1 MRYFLDVPKRDTK
14 PVGVCVWCVFVC
26 VWGVFVCVCVCV
38 CVYRC
43 MYVVWVGGSG
53 LIGWVTGRRR
63 DVQCSSDKFRHQKAD
78 YAYAIL
84 ILFLG
89 HGLASMTS
97 PPLIPLQYS
106 PDPSAASPVTLP
118 QVGIRTLL
126 ELYESYETGGCINT
140 CLITAMK

>member
-1 MRYFLDVPKRDTK
+1 
-14 PVGVCVWCVFVC
+14 VC
-26 VWGVFVCVCVCV
+26 VCVCVCV
-38 CVYRC
+38 CVYIC

-78 YAYAIL
+78 YAYANL

-126 ELYESYETGGCINT
+126 HQNFTTSNYYDNYNSRAFRTSGSLRR
-140 CLITAMK
+140 MKAAIDFYCRIIRII